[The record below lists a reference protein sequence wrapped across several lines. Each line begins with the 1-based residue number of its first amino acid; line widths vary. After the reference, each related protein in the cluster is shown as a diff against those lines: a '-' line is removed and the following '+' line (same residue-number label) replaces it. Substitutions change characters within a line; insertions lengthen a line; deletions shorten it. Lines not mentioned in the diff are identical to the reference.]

1 MSERIYN
8 VPWTSYKEIGIQVQG
23 RSKLLKKPYR
33 THPTHM
39 DFALGF
45 LAKDE
50 VLAKDITNFYELESV
65 SHELALGS
73 YVELQ
78 SGSQDMVKKYLHDL
92 LFVHDVNPSFWFFS
106 TINISAAL

>member
-1 MSERIYN
+1 
-8 VPWTSYKEIGIQVQG
+8 
-23 RSKLLKKPYR
+23 
-33 THPTHM
+33 M

-78 SGSQDMVKKYLHDL
+78 SGSQDMVK
-92 LFVHDVNPSFWFFS
+92 
-106 TINISAAL
+106 NISTTFSLYMMSTHHSGSFPQSISVPLYDEYP

>member
-1 MSERIYN
+1 
-8 VPWTSYKEIGIQVQG
+8 
-23 RSKLLKKPYR
+23 
-33 THPTHM
+33 M

-73 YVELQ
+73 YVEL
-78 SGSQDMVKKYLHDL
+78 
-92 LFVHDVNPSFWFFS
+92 
-106 TINISAAL
+106 